1 MRSIAW
7 FGRQLMNTR
16 ACRLWQNSLVLWA
29 FKRNTPSSMS
39 KFEIPM
45 QVAEQVTQLGQCVR
59 IARIRRGWS
68 VADLASKA
76 GINRN
81 TLTALELGKPGTA
94 VGACFTVIWAL
105 GLDRTLNGVA
115 DPDADLHG
123 KALEAARRP
132 TRAGKPRKTSDA
144 HDF

>member
-1 MRSIAW
+1 MT
-7 FGRQLMNTR
+7 NTR
-16 ACRLWQNSLVLWA
+16 TCGPMQDGLVLWA
-29 FKRNTPSSMS
+29 LKRKMPSSMS

-45 QVAEQVTQLGQCVR
+45 QVAEQVAQLGQRVR

-94 VGACFTVIWAL
+94 VGVCFTVLWAL

-132 TRAGKPRKTSDA
+132 TRAGKPRKASDD

>member
-1 MRSIAW
+1 M
-7 FGRQLMNTR
+7 L
-16 ACRLWQNSLVLWA
+16 
-29 FKRNTPSSMS
+29 SSMS

-45 QVAEQVTQLGQCVR
+45 QVTEQVTQLGQRVR

-94 VGACFTVIWAL
+94 LGVCFTVLWAL

-132 TRAGKPRKTSDA
+132 TRAGKPRKARDEC
-144 HDF
+144 DF

>member
-1 MRSIAW
+1 MSTRTCRAW
-7 FGRQLMNTR
+7 KH
-16 ACRLWQNSLVLWA
+16 CLVLWA
-29 FKRNTPSSMS
+29 LKRNMPISMS

-45 QVAEQVTQLGQCVR
+45 QVAEQVAQLGQRVR

-94 VGACFTVIWAL
+94 VGVCFTVLWAL

-132 TRAGKPRKTSDA
+132 TRAGKPRKTSDDY
-144 HDF
+144 DF

>member
-1 MRSIAW
+1 MSR
-7 FGRQLMNTR
+7 FE
-16 ACRLWQNSLVLWA
+16 
-29 FKRNTPSSMS
+29 TPMH
-39 KFEIPM
+39 
-45 QVAEQVTQLGQCVR
+45 VAEQVIQLGHRIR

-81 TLTALELGKPGTA
+81 TLTALELGKSGTA
-94 VGACFTVIWAL
+94 LGVCFTVLWAL
-105 GLDRTLNGVA
+105 GLDRTLDGVA

-132 TRAGKPRKTSDA
+132 SRAGKPRKAGDDY
-144 HDF
+144 DF

>member
-1 MRSIAW
+1 
-7 FGRQLMNTR
+7 
-16 ACRLWQNSLVLWA
+16 
-29 FKRNTPSSMS
+29 MS

-45 QVAEQVTQLGQCVR
+45 QVSKQIEQLGQRIR

-81 TLTALELGKPGTA
+81 TLTALELGKSGTA
-94 VGACFTVIWAL
+94 VGVCFTVLWAL
-105 GLDRTLNGVA
+105 GLDRTLDGVA

-123 KALEAARRP
+123 KALEAAQRP
-132 TRAGKPRKTSDA
+132 SRAGKPRKAREDY
-144 HDF
+144 DF